1 MLLGTLAITRIPHLG
16 GFLKEKSSK
25 IPNNQWSSFYWNN
38 NNKKPLNKNIEVFII
53 FHEKLFL
60 PTVNKICEILK
71 IKLN

>member
-16 GFLKEKSSK
+16 GFLKGKSSK

-38 NNKKPLNKNIEVFII
+38 KKNSLNKNIEVFII